1 MVTRQELKT
10 GLPLAHFLFLTNSD
24 NSARNNSRFQD
35 TSSQQIHN
43 TCHRKSHDSLDLWG
57 TPPLSRQPLV
67 VPGPKEHSGKS
78 QKEDPYGRALEL
90 LRPALLPLHFM
101 KAQMGKEELWK
112 RGGGSGPR
120 CPMAEG
126 ARVEMS

>member
-1 MVTRQELKT
+1 MTILHEIILDFKT
-10 GLPLAHFLFLTNSD
+10 QVANKYTTHATGNHTIAWISGGP
-24 NSARNNSRFQD
+24 
-35 TSSQQIHN
+35 
-43 TCHRKSHDSLDLWG
+43 
-57 TPPLSRQPLV
+57 PPLSRQPLV